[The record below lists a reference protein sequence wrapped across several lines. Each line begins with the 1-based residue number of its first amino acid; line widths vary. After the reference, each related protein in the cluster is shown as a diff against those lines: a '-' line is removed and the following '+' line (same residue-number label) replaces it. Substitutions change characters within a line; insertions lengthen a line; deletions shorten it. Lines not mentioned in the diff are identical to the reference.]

1 MKKIYF
7 AIGAAVAALA
17 IFAGCTRDMVTSMNS
32 LTLETEDYKDGDAKA
47 YISSNTA
54 CWENNDQIKLTKY
67 ASAVY
72 THFDGSISITNPG
85 GSNRADV
92 VADGFTTENGDVI
105 YACYPRTKFSGGVTN
120 PASISVY
127 MPASYDYVETN
138 GKQKIE
144 APMLGKITIAE
155 FEEGQH
161 NPNVM
166 KLKNVCTLLK
176 IRLQAPDPGQGAF
189 NVDKIVVTSSSVTM
203 NGPATINFSGET
215 PYLTMNNPYNHGD
228 ENDYVMLNFGNNAVA
243 INGTKDFYIPV
254 PPLPNGQIL
263 KIWIHNVFTGHW
275 FTKNVSTTAAITG
288 NTVATLNG
296 PSTNDPDAIY
306 TLYDYITNYNAGS
319 VISGFAP
326 VDLGVAPDNN
336 SKLEIYFS
344 PIVTTGSQYYSGA
357 REIGNSAAFSISGPT
372 GARPNGQ
379 YVFVCGF
386 GGGNNAV
393 YSDGMPRTAGHKYR
407 HTMEVQNN
415 GGGNYRAFVT
425 FKDET
430 AGQTI
435 TATTDPV
442 AGGLS
447 TSAHVYVFGYNSQ
460 NPNPGMKLYGYRIW
474 ISGTLY
480 RNFLPAKRTT
490 DNHIG
495 LYDNVSHSFID
506 LNTGF
511 ILGND

>member
-7 AIGAAVAALA
+7 ALGAAVAALA

-32 LTLETEDYKDGDAKA
+32 LTLETENYKSEDKA
-47 YISSNTA
+47 YISGNVA
-54 CWENNDQIKLTKY
+54 CWENNDQIKLTRNHGGD
-67 ASAVY
+67 V
-72 THFDGSISITNPG
+72 THYNGSISITHPS

-92 VADGFTTENGDVI
+92 VAAGFETAGGDVI
-105 YACYPRTKFSGGVTN
+105 YACYPQSKFTSGVTN
-120 PASISVY
+120 PASITVN
-127 MPASYDYVETN
+127 MPSEYQYIVTN

-144 APMLGKITIAE
+144 APMIGKLTIE
-155 FEEGQH
+155 DFEEGQT

-166 KLKNVCTLLK
+166 KLKNLCTLLK
-176 IRLQAPDPGQGAF
+176 ITLEAPSEGAF
-189 NVDKIVVTSSSVTM
+189 TVDKIAVTSSSVTL
-203 NGPATINFSGET
+203 NGPATIDFSGPT
-215 PYLTMNNPYNHGD
+215 PNLTMNNPYNHGE
-228 ENDYVMLNFGNNAVA
+228 ENDCVVLNFGNDGVG
-243 INGTKDFYIPV
+243 ITGTKEFYIPV
-254 PPLPNGQIL
+254 PPLPSGQTL
-263 KIWIHNVFTGHW
+263 KIWIHNVFTDHW
-275 FTKNVSTTAAITG
+275 FTRNVTTTAAIPG

-296 PSTNDPDAIY
+296 PATDDPDAIY
-306 TLYDYITNYNAGS
+306 TLYDYISNYNAGS

-326 VDLGVAPDNN
+326 VDLGVAPDND

-344 PIVTTGSQYYSGA
+344 PIVTNGSQYYSGA
-357 REIGNSAAFSISGPT
+357 RVIGNSAAFSISGPV

-379 YVFVCGF
+379 LVFVCGF

-393 YSDGMPRTAGHKYR
+393 YSDGMARTAGHKYR

-415 GGGNYRAFVT
+415 GGGNYSAFVT

-430 AGQTI
+430 SGQTI
-435 TATTDPV
+435 TGTTNPV

-474 ISGTLY
+474 ISGNLF

-495 LYDNVSHSFID
+495 LYDNVTKTFID